1 LLRIAAI
8 LVLVLATFTN
18 PPAAAPG
25 WAVLAWLGLEWVRQR
40 RADSARASLLKR
52 LLAQAESMI
61 NDGRAEEAAGL
72 LRSAIRYELAVRL
85 SLSPSA
91 SYEQVLVAAPSE
103 WGALLEGG
111 TAEELADAL
120 KTLIENPP

>member
-1 LLRIAAI
+1 MLRIAAI

-25 WAVLAWLGLEWVRQR
+25 WAVLAWLGLEWVRRR

-85 SLSPSA
+85 SLPPSA
-91 SYEQVLVAAPSE
+91 SYEQVLAAAPSE

-111 TAEELADAL
+111 AAEELADAL
-120 KTLIENPP
+120 KALIENPP